1 MGRLRWAWRG
11 VLVKHALHPGQA
23 GNHRHASWFEGWGE
37 GQMGGFARSWAGNF
51 SIPIDLAVAVDG
63 R

>member
-1 MGRLRWAWRG
+1 
-11 VLVKHALHPGQA
+11 
-23 GNHRHASWFEGWGE
+23 
-37 GQMGGFARSWAGNF
+37 MGGFARSWAGNF